1 MRVCVSSFLLKI
13 INTGVAPGRPAAY
26 SAWLSTMLQKWS
38 HSPIHPSIP
47 PFSHPSFSSSV
58 PQERTPW
65 PFKQATISSD
75 QTRVGPDT
83 PHPPQNHLSLLVFI
97 NLSISLSYTI
107 SVSLFLHYCNG
118 SRTVRYELKH
128 TCTHM
133 CRPTSKNT
141 HIQAC
146 VHSTHSHANTYT
158 HTHTLIHQA
167 SRRANQASGPRS
179 LMFVKVINF
188 LCEIRGHGGRT
199 EGDGCQ
205 PQNLSLLSST
215 GTGTL

>member
-1 MRVCVSSFLLKI
+1 MCVILPLKI

-47 PFSHPSFSSSV
+47 PFIHPSFSPSL

-75 QTRVGPDT
+75 ETRVEPDT
-83 PHPPQNHLSLLVFI
+83 PHPPQNLLSLLVFI

-118 SRTVRYELKH
+118 SHTIRYELKH
-128 TCTHM
+128 TCAG
-133 CRPTSKNT
+133 P
-141 HIQAC
+141 Q
-146 VHSTHSHANTYT
+146 T
-158 HTHTLIHQA
+158 HTQKHTYPGMCAQY
-167 SRRANQASGPRS
+167 
-179 LMFVKVINF
+179 
-188 LCEIRGHGGRT
+188 
-199 EGDGCQ
+199 
-205 PQNLSLLSST
+205 
-215 GTGTL
+215 TLTC